1 MRIVI
6 CDDDRQS
13 RENLLFLCKK
23 HLDKNEATIDDFE
36 SGAKLCDSDLSTI
49 DIAFL
54 DIEMPGENG
63 LTVASK
69 IHQANAKCLIIF
81 VTSYNEY
88 ITEAMRNYAFQFLT
102 KPVKEKDLVIEL
114 KRAKDEFS
122 RRISR
127 IVILCDGA
135 ERVIEVSKI
144 LYVESDNKHVNFVLN
159 NGEVFSTRAKLNMFC
174 DFLFGKNFVSLH
186 KSYLVNM
193 FYIKEFNSQSVTL
206 DNGQVLPLSRSKSEE
221 FKTAF
226 NRYLN
231 GVHYV

>member
-6 CDDDRQS
+6 CDDDRDS
-13 RENLLFLCKK
+13 RENLQKLCKK
-23 HLDKNEATIDDFE
+23 YLDEKETTIDVFE
-36 SGAKLCDSDLSTI
+36 SGDMLFADKLSTI

-63 LTVASK
+63 ICVASK
-69 IHQANAKCLIIF
+69 IHQANPKCLIIF

-102 KPVKEKDLVIEL
+102 KPVKEKDLMIEL

-127 IVILCDGA
+127 IVILCNGV
-135 ERVIEVSKI
+135 ERVLEVSKI
-144 LYVESDNKHVNFVLN
+144 LYVESDNKHVRFVLYG
-159 NGEVFSTRAKLNMFC
+159 GEVCSTRAKLNTFYE
-174 DFLFGKNFVSLH
+174 FLFGKNFVAPH
-186 KSYLVNM
+186 KSYMVNM
-193 FYIKEFNSQSVTL
+193 FYVKEFDSQSVTL
-206 DNGQVLPLSRSKSEE
+206 DNGQTLPLSRSKSEE
-221 FKTAF
+221 FKTCF